1 MNILVTGATGFVGKH
16 LVKDLKCC
24 AHEVHILVRPSTDCS
39 SINVSRIFTFND
51 NIEALAVYLRQEQID
66 GIIHLASLYVAEHK
80 TEQIKPIIDSNLY
93 LGTALLEAAKMAGV
107 KWFLN
112 TGTIW
117 QNYNAPDYS
126 DQYNPVNLYAA
137 SKQAFITVAKYY
149 TETSP
154 LRFCTLKLCD
164 TYGAD
169 DTRRK
174 IFTLFDEIAASGKEL
189 AMSPGKQQLDILHI
203 DDVVSGFIQL
213 AEMLQDDTVALR
225 EEYVLTSGQTYSL
238 KEWAHLYEQRNN
250 VHLNI
255 QWGGRCYRQR
265 EVMKPYVGNVLP
277 NWKANKQII
286 NMLNKVIGG
295 GKLALIIPLTPSLEP
310 ERRVA

>member
-1 MNILVTGATGFVGKH
+1 MNILVTGAAGFVGKH

-24 AHEVHILVRPSTDCS
+24 AHEVHVLVRPSTDYS
-39 SINVSRIFTFND
+39 SINVSHIFTFND
-51 NIEALAVYLRQEQID
+51 NIEALSVYLQQEQID

-80 TEQIKPIIDSNLY
+80 VEHIKPIVVSNIY

-137 SKQAFITVAKYY
+137 SKQAFITMAKYY
-149 TETSP
+149 TETSS

-164 TYGAD
+164 TYGTD

-174 IFTLFDEIAASGKEL
+174 IFTLFDEMAVSDKEL
-189 AMSPGKQQLDILHI
+189 PMSPGEQRLDILHI

-213 AEMLQDDTVALR
+213 VNMLQDETNELG
-225 EEYVLTSGQTYSL
+225 EEYVLTSGWTYSL
-238 KEWAHLYEQRNN
+238 KEWAHLYEQQNN
-250 VHLNI
+250 VCLNI

-277 NWKANKQII
+277 NWKANKCIF
-286 NMLNKVIGG
+286 NMLNKNTMG
-295 GKLALIIPLTPSLEP
+295 
-310 ERRVA
+310 

>member
-16 LVKDLKCC
+16 LVKDLQCC

-39 SINVSRIFTFND
+39 SINVNHIFTFND
-51 NIEALAVYLRQEQID
+51 NIEALSVYLQQEQID

-80 TEQIKPIIDSNLY
+80 VEQIKPIIDSNIY
-93 LGTALLEAAKMAGV
+93 LGTVLLEAAKMAGV

-112 TGTIW
+112 VGTIW
-117 QNYNAPDYS
+117 QNYNVPDYS

-137 SKQAFITVAKYY
+137 SKQAFITMAKYY

-174 IFTLFDEIAASGKEL
+174 IFTLFDEIAVSGKEL
-189 AMSPGKQQLDILHI
+189 GMSPGEQRLDILHI

-213 AEMLQDDTVALR
+213 TSMLQDEASDLS
-225 EEYVLTSGQTYSL
+225 EEYVLTSGQAYSL
-238 KEWAHLYEQRNN
+238 KELAHLYEQQNN
-250 VHLNI
+250 VRLNI

-265 EVMKPYVGNVLP
+265 EVMKPYVGNILP
-277 NWKANKQII
+277 NWRASKRAID
-286 NMLNKVIGG
+286 MLNKVIGG
-295 GKLALIIPLTPSLEP
+295 GELDLIIPLTPFLEL

>member
-16 LVKDLKCC
+16 LVKDLQCC

-39 SINVSRIFTFND
+39 SINVSHIFTFND
-51 NIEALAVYLRQEQID
+51 NIEALSVYLRQEQID

-80 TEQIKPIIDSNLY
+80 MEQIKPIIESNVY
-93 LGTALLEAAKMAGV
+93 LGTALMEAAKTAGV

-126 DQYNPVNLYAA
+126 DLYNPVNLYAA
-137 SKQAFITVAKYY
+137 SKQAFITMAKFY

-174 IFTLFDEIAASGKEL
+174 IFTLFNEIAVSGKEL
-189 AMSPGKQQLDILHI
+189 AMSPGEQRLDILHI
-203 DDVVSGFIQL
+203 DDVISGFIQL
-213 AEMLQDDTVALR
+213 ANMLQDDATELG
-225 EEYVLTSGQTYSL
+225 EEYVLTSGQTRSL
-238 KEWAHLYEQRNN
+238 KEWARLYEQQNN
-250 VHLNI
+250 VSLNI
-255 QWGGRCYRQR
+255 QWGGRSYRQR
-265 EVMKPYVGNVLP
+265 EVMKPYVGNILP
-277 NWKANKQII
+277 NWKANALII
-286 NMLNKVIGG
+286 DMLNK
-295 GKLALIIPLTPSLEP
+295 T
-310 ERRVA
+310 

>member
-16 LVKDLKCC
+16 LVKDLQCC
-24 AHEVHILVRPSTDCS
+24 AHEVYILVRPSTDCS
-39 SINVSRIFTFND
+39 SINVNHIFTFND
-51 NIEALAVYLRQEQID
+51 NIEALSVYLQQEQID

-80 TEQIKPIIDSNLY
+80 VEQIKPIIDSNIY
-93 LGTALLEAAKMAGV
+93 LGTVLLEAAKMAGV

-112 TGTIW
+112 AGTIW
-117 QNYNAPDYS
+117 QNYNVPDYS

-137 SKQAFITVAKYY
+137 SKQAFITMAKYY

-174 IFTLFDEIAASGKEL
+174 IFTLFDEIAVSGKEL
-189 AMSPGKQQLDILHI
+189 GMSPGEQRLDILHI

-213 AEMLQDDTVALR
+213 TSMLQDEASDLS

-238 KEWAHLYEQRNN
+238 KELAHLYEQQNN
-250 VHLNI
+250 VRLNI

-265 EVMKPYVGNVLP
+265 EVMKPYVGNILP
-277 NWKANKQII
+277 NWRASKRAID
-286 NMLNKVIGG
+286 MLNKVIGG
-295 GKLALIIPLTPSLEP
+295 GELDLIIPLTPFLEL

>member
-16 LVKDLKCC
+16 LVKDLQCC

-39 SINVSRIFTFND
+39 SINVNHIFTFND
-51 NIEALAVYLRQEQID
+51 NIEALSVYLQQEQID

-80 TEQIKPIIDSNLY
+80 VEQIKPIIDSNIY
-93 LGTALLEAAKMAGV
+93 LGTVLLEAAKMAGV

-112 TGTIW
+112 VGTIW
-117 QNYNAPDYS
+117 QNYNVPDYS

-137 SKQAFITVAKYY
+137 SKQAFITMAKYY

-174 IFTLFDEIAASGKEL
+174 IFTLFDEIAVSGKEL
-189 AMSPGKQQLDILHI
+189 GMSPGEQRLDILHI

-213 AEMLQDDTVALR
+213 TSMLQDEASDLS
-225 EEYVLTSGQTYSL
+225 EEYVLTSGQAYSL
-238 KEWAHLYEQRNN
+238 KELAHLYEQQNN
-250 VHLNI
+250 VRLNI

-265 EVMKPYVGNVLP
+265 EVMKPYVGNILP
-277 NWKANKQII
+277 NWRASKRAID
-286 NMLNKVIGG
+286 MLNKVIGG
-295 GKLALIIPLTPSLEP
+295 GG
-310 ERRVA
+310 

>member
-16 LVKDLKCC
+16 LVKDLQCC

-39 SINVSRIFTFND
+39 SINVNHIFTFND
-51 NIEALAVYLRQEQID
+51 NIEALSVYLQQEQID

-80 TEQIKPIIDSNLY
+80 VEQIKPIIDSNIY
-93 LGTALLEAAKMAGV
+93 LGTVLLEAAKMAGV

-112 TGTIW
+112 AGTIW
-117 QNYNAPDYS
+117 QNYNVPDYS

-137 SKQAFITVAKYY
+137 SKQAFITMAKYY

-174 IFTLFDEIAASGKEL
+174 IFTLFDEIAVSGKEL
-189 AMSPGKQQLDILHI
+189 GMSPGEQRLDILHI

-213 AEMLQDDTVALR
+213 TSMLQDEASDLS

-238 KEWAHLYEQRNN
+238 KELAHLYEQQNN
-250 VHLNI
+250 VRLNI

-265 EVMKPYVGNVLP
+265 EVMKPYVGNILP
-277 NWKANKQII
+277 NWRASKRAID
-286 NMLNKVIGG
+286 MLNKVIGG
-295 GKLALIIPLTPSLEP
+295 GELDLIIPLTPFLEL

>member
-1 MNILVTGATGFVGKH
+1 MNILVTGATGFVGRH
-16 LVKDLKCC
+16 LVKELQCG

-39 SINVSRIFTFND
+39 LINVSHIFVFND
-51 NIEALAVYLRQEQID
+51 NIEALSVYLRQKQID

-80 TEQIKPIIDSNLY
+80 AEQIKPLIDSNIY
-93 LGTALLEAAKMAGV
+93 LGTALLEAAKTVGV

-117 QNYNAPDYS
+117 QNYNVPDYS

-137 SKQAFITVAKYY
+137 GKQAFITMAKYY

-174 IFTLFDEIAASGKEL
+174 IFTLFDEIAVSGKVL
-189 AMSPGKQQLDILHI
+189 AMSPGEQRLDILHI
-203 DDVVSGFIQL
+203 DDVVAGFVQL
-213 AEMLQDDTVALR
+213 ANMLQDDTTDLR
-225 EEYVLTSGQTYSL
+225 EEYVLTSGQTHSL

-250 VHLNI
+250 VCLNI

-265 EVMKPYVGNVLP
+265 EVMKPYVGNILP
-277 NWKANKQII
+277 NWKASKQ
-286 NMLNKVIGG
+286 
-295 GKLALIIPLTPSLEP
+295 
-310 ERRVA
+310 

>member
-16 LVKDLKCC
+16 MVKDLQCR
-24 AHEVHILVRPSTDCS
+24 AHEVHILVRLSTDCS
-39 SINVSRIFTFND
+39 SINASHIFTFND
-51 NIEALAVYLRQEQID
+51 NIDALSVYLRQEQID

-80 TEQIKPIIDSNLY
+80 TEQVKSIIESNVY
-93 LGTALLEAAKMAGV
+93 LGTALLEAAKTAGV

-126 DQYNPVNLYAA
+126 DLYNPVNLYAA
-137 SKQAFITVAKYY
+137 SKQAFITIARFY
-149 TETSP
+149 TETSS

-174 IFTLFDEIAASGKEL
+174 IFTLFDEIAASGKKL
-189 AMSPGKQQLDILHI
+189 LMSPGEQQLDIIHI

-225 EEYVLTSGQTYSL
+225 EEYVLTSGQTRSL
-238 KEWAHLYEQRNN
+238 KEWAHLYEQQND
-250 VHLNI
+250 VCLKI
-255 QWGGRCYRQR
+255 QWGGRVYRQR

-277 NWKANKQII
+277 NWEANKQVI
-286 NMLNKVIGG
+286 NMLNKVVRSDGFEMFG
-295 GKLALIIPLTPSLEP
+295 
-310 ERRVA
+310 R

>member
-16 LVKDLKCC
+16 LVKDLQCR

-39 SINVSRIFTFND
+39 SINASHIFTFND
-51 NIEALAVYLRQEQID
+51 NIDALFVYLRQEQID

-80 TEQIKPIIDSNLY
+80 TEQVKSIIESNVY

-117 QNYNAPDYS
+117 QNYNVPDYS

-137 SKQAFITVAKYY
+137 SKQAFITMAKYY

-174 IFTLFDEIAASGKEL
+174 IFTLFNEIAVSGKEL
-189 AMSPGKQQLDILHI
+189 AMSPGEQRLDILHI

-213 AEMLQDDTVALR
+213 ANMLHDDAIELG
-225 EEYVLTSGQTYSL
+225 EEYILTSGQTHSL
-238 KEWAHLYEQRNN
+238 KEWAHLYEQQNN
-250 VHLNI
+250 VCLNI
-255 QWGGRCYRQR
+255 QWGERGYRQR

-277 NWKANKQII
+277 NWKANALII
-286 NMLNKVIGG
+286 DMLNK
-295 GKLALIIPLTPSLEP
+295 T
-310 ERRVA
+310 